1 MSHYLSPARLR
12 RIGALVT
19 EVERMRNVIAALSA
33 DLTRLDTEIERL
45 TQDRRRGM
53 TRGALD
59 ILRRAG
65 QPMGIRALTVALMAD
80 KGMDAADRA
89 LVNRTMEKM
98 RVSLTRQAAAGIV
111 RRERGPG
118 WTMVWSIAGLATH
131 D

>member
-1 MSHYLSPARLR
+1 MAAYLSPSRLR

-19 EVERMRNVIAALSA
+19 EVERMRNVIATLSA
-33 DLTRLDTEIERL
+33 DLGRLDAEIERL

-65 QPMGIRALTVALMAD
+65 QPMGLRAVTVALMAG
-80 KGMDAADRA
+80 KGMDTADRA
-89 LVNRTMEKM
+89 AVRREMEKL

-111 RRERGPG
+111 RREKGPG
-118 WTMVWSIAGLATH
+118 WTTVWSVVR
-131 D
+131 